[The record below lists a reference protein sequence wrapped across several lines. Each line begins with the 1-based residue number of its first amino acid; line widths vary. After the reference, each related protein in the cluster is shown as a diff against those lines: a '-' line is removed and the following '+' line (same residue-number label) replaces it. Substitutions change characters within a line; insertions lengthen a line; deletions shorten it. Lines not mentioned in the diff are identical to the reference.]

1 MNQRKKLSAATAL
14 TLLAAVGA
22 ASLVSCAKE
31 KAGAAAA
38 APVIGIAKIVAHPA
52 LDALEKGIMEEVALA
67 YPDAKFDLQNA
78 NGEPATATQI
88 AQKYK
93 LDKVSV
99 AVGIATPTAM
109 ALAGAIKD
117 IPVIY
122 SAVTDPVAA
131 GLVASFEQG
140 GANVTGTS
148 DLPPVEGQIDA
159 LLQLAPH
166 IKRVGHVYNAGEANS
181 VTTAK
186 KAQAYVESKGLSFVT
201 AVVANS
207 AEVGQALSS
216 LVGRVDGIY
225 LSTDNT
231 VFSAISTVA
240 DLCIK
245 AKLPLVTA
253 DPSSAETVPVLA
265 AVGFNYYEMGRAT
278 GRIVV
283 DVLKGKK
290 TSDIPTYFA
299 VDPKEHALVVNL
311 DVARALGLKVPQAMV
326 DRASLVLGSR

>member
-1 MNQRKKLSAATAL
+1 MKQLRMVFTALVLIAATTPYAFSAPQAD
-14 TLLAAVGA
+14 T
-22 ASLVSCAKE
+22 
-31 KAGAAAA
+31 AGAAK
-38 APVIGIAKIVAHPA
+38 APLIGIAKIVAHPA
-52 LDALEKGIMEEVALA
+52 LDALEKGIMEEVSAA
-67 YPDAKFDLQNA
+67 YPDARFDLQNA

-88 AQKYK
+88 AQKFK

-109 ALAGAIKD
+109 ALANVITD

-131 GLVASFEQG
+131 GLVASFDKG
-140 GANVTGTS
+140 GANITGTS

-166 IKRVGHVYNAGEANS
+166 VKRIGHVYNAGEANS

-186 KAQAYVESKGLSFVT
+186 KAQAYAESKGLTFVT

-207 AEVGQALSS
+207 AEVSQALTS
-216 LVGRVDGIY
+216 LTGRVDGIY

-265 AVGFNYYEMGRAT
+265 AVGFDYYKMGKAT

-290 TSDIPTYFA
+290 TADIPTYFA
-299 VDPKEHALVVNL
+299 LDPSENALVINL
-311 DVARALGLKVPQAMV
+311 DTARKIGLAV
-326 DRASLVLGSR
+326 DKSLLDSASLVLGSR